1 MFGSTSSFTHREL
14 MDPMSV
20 MHMQRQMGAASICD
34 ADVDLSKPVDLGTSI
49 MAVEYDGGVVC
60 GADSRT
66 STGSYI
72 ANRVSDKI
80 TALDDQIYTMRSGS
94 AADTQAVSDY
104 VKYYL
109 DMHRNSTQQP
119 TAVKTAAKLVSMM
132 LYENKGSL
140 MGEMIVAGW
149 DKLNGGQVYKC
160 AMGGSLIRRPY
171 STGGSGSIFIAAHC
185 ESNFREGMTREQA
198 MAFVDNS
205 LRLAMASDGSSGG
218 SVRKVIIDASGVTR
232 TYTGGVY

>member
-20 MHMQRQMGAASICD
+20 MRMDRQMGAISLND
-34 ADVDLSKPVDLGTSI
+34 GVDLSKAVDLGTSI
-49 MAVEYDGGVVC
+49 MAVEFDGGVVC

-80 TALDDQIYTMRSGS
+80 TALDEQIYTMRSGS

-104 VKYYL
+104 VRYFL
-109 DMHRNSTQQP
+109 DMHRNQTQKA
-119 TAVKTAAKLVSMM
+119 TAVKTAAKLVSML
-132 LYENKGSL
+132 LYDNKAQL

-149 DKLNGGQVYKC
+149 DKQNGGQVYKC
-160 AMGGSLIRRPY
+160 SMGGALIRRPY

-185 ESNFREGMTREQA
+185 ENTFRPGMTREQA
-198 MAFVDNS
+198 CEFVDNA

-218 SVRKVIIDASGVTR
+218 SVRKVIIDASGVHR

>member
-1 MFGSTSSFTHREL
+1 MFGMSNDFTHREI

-20 MHMQRQMGAASICD
+20 MHMERQMRSASIS
-34 ADVDLSKPVDLGTSI
+34 DVDLSAPVSLGTSI

-80 TALDDQIYTMRSGS
+80 TALDEQIYTMRSGS

-104 VKYYL
+104 VRYYL
-109 DMHRNSTQQP
+109 DMHRNQTQKP
-119 TAVKTAAKLVSMM
+119 TLVKTASKLVSML
-132 LYENKGSL
+132 LYENKSAL

-149 DKLNGGQVYKC
+149 DKHNGGQVYKC

-171 STGGSGSIFIAAHC
+171 STGGSGSIFIAAYC
-185 ESNFREGMTREQA
+185 EANFRPGMTREQA
-198 MAFVDNS
+198 MEFVDS
-205 LRLAMASDGSSGG
+205 ALRLAMSSDGSSGG
-218 SVRKVIIDASGVTR
+218 SVRKVIIDASGVQR

>member
-1 MFGSTSSFTHREL
+1 LFGSANDFKHREL
-14 MDPMSV
+14 MDPMTV
-20 MHMQRQMGAASICD
+20 MHMGQQLRGATLTD
-34 ADVDLSKPVDLGTSI
+34 GVDLSKAVSLGTSI
-49 MAVEYDGGVVC
+49 MAVEFDGGVVC

-80 TALDDQIYTMRSGS
+80 TALDEQIYTMRSGS

-104 VKYYL
+104 VRYFL
-109 DMHRNSTQQP
+109 DTHRNQTQKPSQ
-119 TAVKTAAKLVSMM
+119 VKTASKLVSML
-132 LYENKGSL
+132 LYENKSAL
-140 MGEMIVAGW
+140 SGEMIVAGW
-149 DKLNGGQVYKC
+149 DKQHGGQVYKC

-185 ESNFREGMTREQA
+185 EHTFKTGMTRQQA
-198 MAFVDNS
+198 MDFVDLA

-218 SVRKVIIDASGVTR
+218 SVRKVIIDASGVER
-232 TYTGGVY
+232 TYTGGVF